1 MSRHSLSFWQWLTQQ
16 AGRHDAVGDLA
27 ADAMADCRAG
37 HTEVRSIG
45 GLRARLARLDGCSE
59 AKQALDDALRE
70 WRRTKGAPRADIE
83 ILLRLLG
90 LVAQDQPYPDGT
102 RRVVR
107 AEQIDEPN
115 PHPRTYLPGQCSVS
129 EALRLIEAAGFK
141 ESPAARPSSS
151 REVDAEIAQCL
162 AAVRGVPERSIQNAS
177 SPSTHTRK
185 TTTLSLKGSV
195 RGDRG

>member
-16 AGRHDAVGDLA
+16 AGREDPIGDLA

-70 WRRTKGAPRADIE
+70 WRRTKGTPRADIDV
-83 ILLRLLG
+83 LLRLLG
-90 LVAQDQPYPDGT
+90 LVAQHQPYPDGT

-107 AEQIDEPN
+107 AEQIDEPT
-115 PHPRTYLPGQCSVS
+115 PHPRAYLPAHCSLS
-129 EALRLIEAAGFK
+129 EALRFIAAAGFGEPPVK
-141 ESPAARPSSS
+141 PSTPAQL
-151 REVDAEIAQCL
+151 DAEIAQCL
-162 AAVRGVPERSIQNAS
+162 GAIRGIPARPANGVRNT
-177 SPSTHTRK
+177 STHASK